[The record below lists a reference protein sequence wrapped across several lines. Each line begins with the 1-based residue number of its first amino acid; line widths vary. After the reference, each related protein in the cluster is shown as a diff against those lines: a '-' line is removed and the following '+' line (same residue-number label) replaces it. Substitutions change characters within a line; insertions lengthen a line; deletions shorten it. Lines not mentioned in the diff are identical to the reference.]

1 MALTVTSEI
10 TNGIARITLAGELDA
25 SVAADFRAAIEK
37 VAADRPKRLV
47 LMLSD
52 LGYMASAGLRT
63 LVFAKQKMGSSVE
76 IYCIGATDPVRETI
90 VMTGFQHSVIMLD
103 GYDAAEIENL

>member
-10 TNGIARITLAGELDA
+10 TNGIAKITLAGELDA
-25 SVAADFRAAIEK
+25 SVAADFRVAIDK

-52 LGYMASAGLRT
+52 LLYMASAGLRT
-63 LVFAKQKMGSSVE
+63 LVFAKQKMGSNVE
-76 IYCIGATDPVRETI
+76 IYCIGVTDPVRETI

-103 GYDAAEIENL
+103 RYDAAEIENV